1 MLSALSAVPVIS
13 AIRMVIEVSV
23 DVSRGIWL
31 FLGRCEC
38 MVDGESGYFDS
49 VGNRNKK

>member
-13 AIRMVIEVSV
+13 AIRMVIQVSV
-23 DVSRGIWL
+23 DVSRGIRL
-31 FLGRCEC
+31 LLGWCEW
-38 MVDGESGYFDS
+38 MVDGESGCFDS